1 MANGQPKNNK
11 NKLVQDLLKKS
22 GAKAYGE
29 KEAQKVLDYYEG
41 DVDQVISEVLTR
53 TGKEVDDETIGKIK
67 DYYGI
72 TQESADTAAQ
82 EPLEPPAPEEEESE
96 PQEPLE
102 FGDEESIAEH
112 TKEQTG
118 DGEAL
123 LGVIKKEPKD
133 KKPLDFTDEQAVADY
148 TEEQTK
154 PTYIDQIGDNELL
167 EFDYEGQPDVPKGT
181 VRKEEFL
188 DAFSKVESEEMKL
201 QAVKEYFQEE
211 FGEFSADKV
220 NALQGSIEQEFQV
233 YEDMANKL
241 KPRVQQLTQ
250 LYDKAKRYQKGFETN
265 EDGEIIGLGE
275 FNQKDYQDF
284 QVTVDQI
291 GELQGVVQEGKNEL
305 QERYEHLEFLQK
317 DVLGNAY
324 KLQKELELDQNW
336 EPLTRMSSAWNRLT
350 NTLIQTGMGAPVQL
364 TEGIATIMSL
374 GDKGIKALSEAYGID
389 EDTEYALRTA
399 YASMTKPPYLTDV
412 RRTYPDIR
420 AEHAKISEFT
430 DKQMLPVRDRSFL
443 EDPLTGA
450 YEGALGFIPSLAVG
464 FSTSGVGFVPWLAG
478 MESLEMAK
486 KIKNGSELDYSE
498 IYDDDSIG
506 FEMTALTI
514 GVASGMLEKWGF
526 KKMSNFLL
534 KTLPSTSVVREVLV
548 MGGQQSFINWL
559 EAGLTEYGGKYADL
573 KAKNP
578 EMDETDLQTK
588 AIEHGGKW
596 LVSEEGLDAGLKAG
610 FGSLLMGGP
619 STLISYGK
627 DIKRDVDI
635 RKMHQKVLY
644 EINENPKLRE
654 LLVAK
659 WAKEVERGELSE
671 EKFEAAI
678 KNLDENVEIAGQ
690 IKNISGNKNRERI
703 FENEKRIRIYQ
714 REIEFL
720 KDKTQTSLTKVAIAR
735 REKDIHKLEIKNL
748 KIAKDFGD
756 TEISQRASGIL
767 AEMEVSE
774 EVAVEQDDAAQAE
787 QETDVAEEQTEGRE
801 FIRRDI
807 GDGESIVLE
816 RKDGKLTPI
825 NEKNVP
831 EDAEVVSEAEMQEE
845 ADATEQ
851 EQVEDVAEQLEE
863 VEVDTEVSEKQKDL
877 GKRMNDA
884 EYIDEAELNEQADNL
899 YELWDKVDQQEN
911 LSEEQKEQA
920 KAYLETEIEK
930 IESYELATTDEV
942 IETPPKKTAKG
953 LRIIGRKKRGGTTK
967 FAVTP
972 ERFEG
977 QQGATVTDSEG
988 NEQTG
993 QFIAREDGR
1002 LDFQISEQSNQSTYT
1017 TDGGNE
1023 VSAEKAEDGNWYR
1036 VKNNGDRY
1044 KRPVTS
1050 ESKIQELESNAE
1062 QTEGDV
1068 IPLDQNRLDFI
1079 ESVKDDQ
1086 GNVMGAVMVDNST
1099 GNRYNITD
1107 SELALDLAIK
1117 AKQMQLGEIYQ
1128 NVFEEVYEEV
1138 ASEPTVRKRLVREQK
1153 AEQEVEDTEQAAV
1166 EQEPTEQQQADEV
1179 VEAEQEA
1186 VEEVEQQAEETTE
1199 VSTEAEQET
1208 EQEAGEEV
1216 EQQAEETTEASTE
1229 AEQETEQE
1237 VDNTKPQK
1245 TSEAFGDALDND
1257 GNIQF
1262 SNNEGLFT
1270 REDFAERDRDAK
1282 GQKVDK
1288 DTKLPRNFMGKI
1300 IKYLLPSMKANG
1312 ISVVFHKGK
1321 DSMMNAIADAN
1332 NGKFE
1337 SAGGFINVVERDA
1350 EGNPTKM
1357 EVHVYSGAKNNTAT
1371 HEFFHPIVTH
1381 IFKNNNEA
1389 FGNLVA
1395 SIQKSSSKNATDAKR
1410 FIEAYRG
1417 DSAGVQANE
1426 LVTEALASEAIDAI
1440 ADLAYKSQ
1448 SLFRRWVDAALK
1460 ALGINKTG
1468 RTKLVSDLLGNDTD
1482 YASFGEALGKAIF
1495 RGDVLLADPILQDN
1509 INFQKEVY
1517 NEQELET
1524 IEKGDSF
1531 LQRLTNDSRIYE
1543 AEYSSE
1549 DVYERLKREN
1559 QEQYIESIDQRLGE
1573 EDGKGT
1579 EALVWAMPD
1588 TKSVTKA
1595 LSYDMEGSLGE
1606 LSDKIIVHNSV
1617 FPATP
1622 IDVIALSTLSD
1633 GTNTLIVDQPFVDF
1647 DTNRPLSKEEIISF
1661 MEGLGFEAIT
1671 DEQYPT
1677 FSNGRYEINDLHE
1690 GNIGYTK
1697 GGNIAVVDMFADI
1710 KRDAAQEGPQFQKKF
1725 TKKAQS
1731 LNKLEGWLTQE
1742 GNDRFLQDFLRS
1754 PKTRQ
1759 EILQTLK
1766 DKGVEGVTIE
1776 DINSVKDRVSPKGYK
1791 HPLEH
1796 TGNKKKSG
1804 VQKVKEEKKDER
1816 IPDIVYDLL
1825 KEKGMTEKDLP
1836 RTFRRMV
1843 RSGLIP
1849 DLFKERAIKLLTGFA
1864 NATLVEQPEVFKAW
1878 TKGQI
1883 VTIADSMMEGIE
1895 TEEQITDAIKEAEE
1909 YLKNELVQDVQ
1920 FWMTAYLVRLS
1931 NKAMDEGMRDEAAEL
1946 FTLMARRAS
1955 NFGGGLGTMAPQ
1967 MDTETIIGYVTLEN
1981 NSEVVAALKKGNKNV
1996 EGKTNEQVLEDAMK
2010 RVNMAK
2016 EEVNRLREYLA
2027 ETNAKAQRLKEELEV
2042 MKEKGEAGD
2051 IERPVAEKYTSK
2063 SRKKKRKKSKP
2074 TVTTSKGYKE
2084 RVTNIKRRSDYL
2096 VDKGI
2101 STFTRGLKKLPGRAN
2116 LGLALLLNDDIV
2128 KGLSMIAVGYIYKAG
2143 GSLLEAR
2150 NKFSQQI
2157 SEIGAK
2163 EKLQTAIGAGKDI
2176 FTEISRTN
2184 IFRKEWKEART
2195 GLARDKV
2202 FKSLERLIG
2211 NKNKTVLDQ
2220 MVEELVLA
2228 HDHRQKS
2235 RIVDDGVYNGELS
2248 EEQQKIYD
2256 KYIEKAEKEN
2266 QRYQEGEIAKSQLEK
2281 RLNILSRAYQEES
2294 DEIAFTVT
2302 PMFTAQVSS
2311 LPMIGDTI
2319 TIETGEFEHNGSTW
2333 IHKRKGRGA
2342 TNTEIQQIND
2352 AFNGKLV
2359 TKAMV
2364 DNAFDEIIGGD
2375 KQLDESLI
2383 ASAWTAYKKRTL
2395 GLYDRGEARSR
2406 LNQFEE
2412 LAYDLYG
2419 FDATG
2424 YVETRI
2430 DLSLDAELSGTT
2442 FDKVVEEIMVKG
2454 VPSSMIEH
2462 LQERLGLTEEQAQE
2476 LSGDIS
2482 ATVKEQFQA
2491 EKMAAVEDIIG
2502 NKKTAKEIVDLLAEG
2517 HISKEEAIAV
2527 LGKEFGT
2534 FKFSPKDL
2542 QKYKDIMR
2550 DLEAAELK
2558 FDRKRH
2564 QKRLQLHLANVYN
2577 KDRFWGTKLINEVTY
2592 WVYNSMLSRFSTFMN
2607 SGVGSGVSFFFMD
2620 LVPFTGKVAWNSLKN
2635 LRTADLK
2642 VLFKALWKSFQLW
2655 FTRGLPEM
2663 MHILKTGK
2671 SSGSYMPGDFRTS
2684 VEPKT
2689 KRIGFDYYNEQL
2701 NKLWRDTMKDAKKG
2715 RVDRI
2720 STNVFKVAIL
2730 TPLAGFVRAGM
2741 SPLIGDA
2748 VVSSFSTP
2756 FNQFKLK
2763 YEEYIGKDAPINAD
2777 FFEDM
2782 ARSMGDVEQ
2791 VNKILAAEL
2800 EDLGYTSWYKKTRY
2814 STKRRAELES
2824 EFRDNALFEMAEK
2837 AAREHSL
2844 IKHPSGLAGLLL
2856 KNLDKVSTTVYTK
2869 RGDSEFSAFMGS
2881 LAELFRG
2888 ITFPF
2893 LKVTLNMTNV
2903 AFQFDMFHN
2912 PAKYVTTKAVQGV
2925 ALALDKTSGTKIR
2938 ENQAYQ
2944 YLIETLNP
2952 HVFQDYEYGAEGAVK
2967 GPQKVVNHATRGQKV
2982 DMWMRTA
2989 SAFTITS
2996 ALASVIS
3003 QVRYDDDDETYY
3015 LTLNEDSP
3023 IRITG
3028 DGHRSYYKNKSVSE
3042 VFKPNYVYWNGKP
3055 LFDHSKHVIHPMF
3068 SLLGSLHD
3076 EIYLM
3081 TENGIPI
3088 ASKDQGLNLGLF
3100 KLISGNIAK
3109 NSYMGPVKDV
3119 STHFRSLTDLFADL
3133 VDYTGAFGTVD
3144 RKVKEYETKQKAG
3157 WFYTERGI
3165 KNQFLS
3171 PLNLGGFGSKLSQ
3184 MQDWY
3189 RDSPDQVAT
3198 NRQLQILTD
3207 NIFEKMIYDMTGK
3220 DIVES
3225 IDHYDMFGNLVE
3237 TKPKLF
3243 GPYQILNDWVFG
3255 KKTLDQRTELTQEIL
3270 SNPKIVFTKWQ
3281 VGDYYVTNVTDRSG
3295 MSDKAFVTI
3304 SNEHGRIWDDMFS
3317 SFKEEY
3323 TTAYLEGDDKDSPD
3337 VIDERQ
3343 SFLGTLR
3350 KYSGTQAKVQY
3361 FLNIIEQ
3368 DPKYAGKIDRVDIMS
3383 NITRINGIA
3392 PINKASRYNI
3402 KKFREQLDRL
3412 GIRFNS
3418 NDEIVKVDG

>member
-29 KEAQKVLDYYEG
+29 KEAQGVLDYYEG
-41 DVDQVISEVLTR
+41 DVDQAISEILTR
-53 TGKEVDDETIGKIK
+53 SGKEVGDETIGEIK

-82 EPLEPPAPEEEESE
+82 EPLGPPAPEEEESE

-241 KPRVQQLTQ
+241 EPRVQQLTQ

-291 GELQGVVQEGKNEL
+291 GELQGVVQERRNVL
-305 QERYEHLEFLQK
+305 QKSYEYLEFLQK

-336 EPLTRMSSAWNRLT
+336 EPLTRMSSAWNRFT
-350 NTLIQTGMGAPVQL
+350 NTSIQLVEGTSVQMA
-364 TEGIATIMSL
+364 EGIATTMAV
-374 GDKGIKALSEAYGID
+374 GDKGIKALSKAYGID
-389 EDTEYALRTA
+389 EGTEYALRAT
-399 YASMTKPPYLTDV
+399 YAALTNPDITDV
-412 RRTYPDIR
+412 GRIYPNIR
-420 AEHAKISEFT
+420 AEHAKMSELT
-430 DKQMLPVRDRSFL
+430 DKNMFPVRDRSFL
-443 EDPLTGA
+443 EDPLSGA
-450 YEGALGFIPSLAVG
+450 YEGALGFLPSLAVG
-464 FSTSGVGFVPWLAG
+464 FATNGYGFVPWLTG

-486 KIKNGSELDYSE
+486 KIQNGSELDYSE

-506 FEMTALTI
+506 FEMTALTV

-526 KKMSNFLL
+526 KRMSNFLL
-534 KTLPSTSVVREVLV
+534 TTLPSTSVVRQVLV

-627 DIKRDVDI
+627 NIKRGVAI
-635 RKMHQKVLY
+635 RKMHQDVLY

-654 LLVAK
+654 LQVDK

-671 EKFEAAI
+671 EQFEAAT
-678 KNLDENVEIAGQ
+678 KTLDENVEIAGQ
-690 IKNISGNKNRERI
+690 IKNISGKKNRERM
-703 FENEKRIRIYQ
+703 FENEKRKRLYQ
-714 REIEFL
+714 KEIELL
-720 KDKTQTSLTKVAIAR
+720 KDKTQTSLTKVEIAR
-735 REKDIHKLEIKNL
+735 REKDIDKLEIKNL

-756 TEISQRASGIL
+756 TEASQRASGIL

-825 NEKNVP
+825 NETNVP
-831 EDAEVVSEAEMQEE
+831 EGAEVVSEAEMQEE

-899 YELWDKVDQQEN
+899 YEVWDKVDQQEN

-930 IESYELATTDEV
+930 LEGYELATTDEV

-953 LRIIGRKKRGGTTK
+953 LRIIGRKKIGRTTK

-977 QQGATVTDSEG
+977 QQGATITDSEG

-1023 VSAEKAEDGNWYR
+1023 ISAEKAEDGNWYR

-1117 AKQMQLGEIYQ
+1117 AKQMQLGEVYQ

-1166 EQEPTEQQQADEV
+1166 EQETTEQQQADEV
-1179 VEAEQEA
+1179 VEAEQEV

-1199 VSTEAEQET
+1199 V
-1208 EQEAGEEV
+1208 
-1216 EQQAEETTEASTE
+1216 STE

-1270 REDFAERDRDAK
+1270 REDFVERDRDAK

-1288 DTKLPRNFMGKI
+1288 DTKLPRNFMGQI
-1300 IKYLLPSMKANG
+1300 IKYLLPSMKGNG

-1381 IFKNNNEA
+1381 IIKNNNEA

-1468 RTKLVSDLLGNDTD
+1468 RTKLVGDLLGNDTD

-1531 LQRLTNDSRIYE
+1531 LQRPTNDSRIYE

-1549 DVYERLKREN
+1549 DVY
-1559 QEQYIESIDQRLGE
+1559 
-1573 EDGKGT
+1573 
-1579 EALVWAMPD
+1579 
-1588 TKSVTKA
+1588 
-1595 LSYDMEGSLGE
+1595 
-1606 LSDKIIVHNSV
+1606 
-1617 FPATP
+1617 
-1622 IDVIALSTLSD
+1622 
-1633 GTNTLIVDQPFVDF
+1633 
-1647 DTNRPLSKEEIISF
+1647 
-1661 MEGLGFEAIT
+1661 
-1671 DEQYPT
+1671 
-1677 FSNGRYEINDLHE
+1677 
-1690 GNIGYTK
+1690 
-1697 GGNIAVVDMFADI
+1697 
-1710 KRDAAQEGPQFQKKF
+1710 QEGPQFQKKF
-1725 TKKAQS
+1725 TQKGQI

-1759 EILQTLK
+1759 EILQTIK

-1836 RTFRRMV
+1836 RTYRRMV
-1843 RSGLIP
+1843 RSELIP

-1864 NATLVEQPEVFKAW
+1864 NATIVEQPEVFKGW
-1878 TKGQI
+1878 SKGQI

-1931 NKAMDEGMRDEAAEL
+1931 NKAMNEGMRDEAAEL

-1967 MDTETIIGYVTLEN
+1967 MDTETLIGYVTLEN

-2010 RVNMAK
+2010 RVNMA
-2016 EEVNRLREYLA
+2016 EEEANRLREYLA

-2051 IERPVAEKYTSK
+2051 IERPVAEKYISKSRKKKRKK

-2101 STFTRGLKKLPGRAN
+2101 STFKRGLKKLPGRAN
-2116 LGLALLLNDDIV
+2116 LGIALLLNGDIV

-2184 IFRKEWKEART
+2184 IFRNKWKEART

-2294 DEIAFTVT
+2294 DDIAFTVT

-2311 LPMIGDTI
+2311 LPMIGDTV

-2592 WVYNSMLSRFSTFMN
+2592 WVYNSMLSRLSTFMN
-2607 SGVGSGVSFFFMD
+2607 SAVGSGVSFFFMD
-2620 LVPFTGKVAWNSLKN
+2620 LVPLTGKVAWNSLKN

-2642 VLFKALWKSFQLW
+2642 VLSKALWKSFQLW

-2684 VEPKT
+2684 VDPKT
-2689 KRIGFDYYNEQL
+2689 KRLGFDYYNEQL

-2720 STNVFKVAIL
+2720 STNVFKVAIF

-2748 VVSSFSTP
+2748 IVSSFSTP

-2782 ARSMGDVEQ
+2782 SRSMGDVEQ

-2856 KNLDKVSTTVYTK
+2856 KNLDKVSTSVYTK
-2869 RGDSEFSAFMGS
+2869 RGDSEFSAFTGS

-2888 ITFPF
+2888 LTFPF

-3068 SLLGSLHD
+3068 SLLGSVHD

-3081 TENGIPI
+3081 TEKGIPI

-3171 PLNLGGFGSKLSQ
+3171 PPNLGGFGSKLSQ

-3270 SNPKIVFTKWQ
+3270 SNPKIVFSKWQ
-3281 VGDYYVTNVTDRSG
+3281 VGDYYVTNVTDPSG

-3304 SNEHGRIWDDMFS
+3304 SNEHGRIWADMFS

-3343 SFLGTLR
+3343 SFLSSLR
-3350 KYSGTQAKVQY
+3350 RYSGTQAKVQY

-3383 NITRINGIA
+3383 NIRKINGIA